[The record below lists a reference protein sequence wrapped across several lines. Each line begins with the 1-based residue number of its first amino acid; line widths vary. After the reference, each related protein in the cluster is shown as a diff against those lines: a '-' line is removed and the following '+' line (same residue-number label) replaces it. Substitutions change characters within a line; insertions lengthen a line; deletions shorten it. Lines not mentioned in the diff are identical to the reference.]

1 MKTNSPIINL
11 VLYGSQISA
20 PAQLKYQ
27 QILENFKLVIKN
39 SNIHFYLANPH
50 SLEEILSGLSGSTLF
65 FPLFLME
72 GVEFTNF
79 NATIQSRFHEENRV
93 VPPLC
98 NHPSF
103 LNQIFTGDKNTIYLM
118 HGSKQYENRVKHQKI
133 IAYGEKLGYIN
144 YCFLEGE
151 FTFKEVLTQKL
162 SKGENVLVT
171 PLLFIK
177 GKHTQTDLIDDFL
190 QTYDQEKWQVKA
202 CLLERT
208 EIVNTIIDIGLNALK
223 Y

>member
-1 MKTNSPIINL
+1 MKTKSPIINF
-11 VLYGSQISA
+11 VLYGSQVSTTS
-20 PAQLKYQ
+20 QLKYQ
-27 QILENFKLVIKN
+27 QILENFKSAIKN
-39 SNIHFYLANPH
+39 SNTKFFLANPN
-50 SLEEILSGLSGSTLF
+50 SLKEILLGLVGPTLF
-65 FPLFLME
+65 YPLFLME
-72 GVEFTNF
+72 GVEFNNF
-79 NATIQSRFHEENRV
+79 NATIQSSFHEENLV

-118 HGSKQYENRVKHQKI
+118 HGSKQYDNRVKHQKI
-133 IAYGEKLGYIN
+133 ISYGEKLGYTN

-151 FTFKEVLTQKL
+151 FPFKEVLTQKL

-190 QTYDQEKWQVKA
+190 KAYDQEKWQVKA

-208 EIVNTIIDIGLNALK
+208 EIVNTIIDIGLKALN
-223 Y
+223 